1 MANNEHKSLWESI
14 YRWGQMVVWLVLLV
28 GGAYT
33 VKAVTDNNAKRLDA
47 VEMRVEGGNMVQQE
61 LQQMVARQSKDIEYM
76 RESLARIEKKLDQR
90 R

>member
-1 MANNEHKSLWESI
+1 
-14 YRWGQMVVWLVLLV
+14 MVVWLVLLV